1 MKHKELQQTMEHLK
15 DYITGKEIDNVGS
28 EVSRQKCEKFLVEN
42 KGYKKQDIRV
52 DEPVTVQFKGED
64 YHSCIDLVVC
74 IGNTAV
80 MAITCVA
87 GSIGSYE
94 REILA
99 GARLVCDY
107 QIPFAVSTDGRHAVI
122 MDTLS
127 GRIIGK
133 DMEAV
138 FSRKKMEEMLP
149 NLAFTPL
156 DKTKKEREM
165 IIYRSFNLEKI
176 NR

>member
-1 MKHKELQQTMEHLK
+1 MEQIK
-15 DYITGKEIDNVGS
+15 DYITGKEINNVGP
-28 EVSRQKCEKFLVEN
+28 EVSRQHFEKFLVEN
-42 KGYKKQDIRV
+42 KGYRKQEIQI
-52 DEPVTVQFKGED
+52 DEPLTVQFRKEE
-64 YHSCIDLVVC
+64 YHSSIDLLVC
-74 IGNTAV
+74 LEDRAV

-99 GARLVCDY
+99 GARLVRDY

-133 DMEAV
+133 DMDAV

-149 NLAFTPL
+149 NLVFTPL